1 MNNGVTKEYFLTDE
15 QIEFVKIEW
24 NKEYQHHG
32 DGCLCGYYECYIE
45 NIGYL
50 IIETHCRKSGSTPD
64 GMSWVVDKDIQVWSE
79 SLAMWGYVPDRDELE
94 GENLQLL
101 GYIEKSLA
109 NKLREIVRKSI
120 IRDYSPW
127 GHDEFGN
134 DSNDE
139 MCENDNTLYTL
150 KEIKEAFKESEIT
163 GKDVFDILKEN

>member
-1 MNNGVTKEYFLTDE
+1 MMKEYFLTDE
-15 QIEFVKIEW
+15 QIELVKIEW
-24 NKEYQHHG
+24 MKEYQHHG
-32 DGCLCGYYECYIE
+32 DGCLCGCYSCNIE
-45 NIGYL
+45 ELGCLSIDVS
-50 IIETHCRKSGSTPD
+50 CRKSSNCPD
-64 GMSWVVDKDIQVWSE
+64 GMSWYVHEDIDIYNKSIVDDYGYE
-79 SLAMWGYVPDRDELE
+79 YMWDEFKE
-94 GENLQLL
+94 QGIKHL
-101 GYIEKSLA
+101 GKL
-109 NKLREIVRKSI
+109 NKEQTNELREIVRKSI

>member
-1 MNNGVTKEYFLTDE
+1 MMKKYFLTDE
-15 QIEFVKIEW
+15 QIELVKIEW
-24 NKEYQHHG
+24 MKEYQHHG
-32 DGCLCGYYECYIE
+32 DGCLCGCYSCNIE
-45 NIGYL
+45 GLGCLSIDVS
-50 IIETHCRKSGSTPD
+50 CRKSSNCPD
-64 GMSWVVDKDIQVWSE
+64 GMSWYVHEDIDIYNKSIVDDYGYE
-79 SLAMWGYVPDRDELE
+79 YMWDEFKE
-94 GENLQLL
+94 QGIKHL
-101 GYIEKSLA
+101 GKL
-109 NKLREIVRKSI
+109 NKEQTNELREIVRKSI

>member
-64 GMSWVVDKDIQVWSE
+64 GMSWYVHEDIDIYNKSIVDDYGCE
-79 SLAMWGYVPDRDELE
+79 YMWDEFKE
-94 GENLQLL
+94 QGIKHL
-101 GYIEKSLA
+101 GKL
-109 NKLREIVRKSI
+109 NKEQTNELREVVREAM
-120 IRDYSPW
+120 IRDYW
-127 GHDEFGN
+127 GYDEYGN
-134 DSNDE
+134 DPNDDTY
-139 MCENDNTLYTL
+139 ENDNTLYTL
-150 KEIKEAFKESEIT
+150 KEIKEAFKEAETT
-163 GKDVFDILKEN
+163 GKDIFDILKEK